1 VFVAIRGRRAIGE
14 IGLQQ
19 PFNLLRY
26 PVPDMRRFILALV
39 LTGALTNT
47 LASTAFA
54 ADNASPLAAGKP
66 AGVQKAQA
74 QTDHYAWWLMAGAF
88 LGIIAIAAAGQST
101 TVTTATS

>member
-1 VFVAIRGRRAIGE
+1 M
-14 IGLQQ
+14 
-19 PFNLLRY
+19 
-26 PVPDMRRFILALV
+26 PDMRRFFLALA

-54 ADNASPLAAGKP
+54 ADAASPLAAGKP

-74 QTDHYAWWLMAGAF
+74 QQDHYVWWLMAGAF
-88 LGIIAIAAAGQST
+88 LGIIAIAAAGQSA

>member
-1 VFVAIRGRRAIGE
+1 
-14 IGLQQ
+14 
-19 PFNLLRY
+19 
-26 PVPDMRRFILALV
+26 MRRFILALV
-39 LTGALTNT
+39 LTGALTNALANT
-47 LASTAFA
+47 LVSPAFA

-88 LGIIAIAAAGQST
+88 LGIIAVAAAGQSA